1 MASKVSFASAKVKR
15 LAREDTLPAK
25 FQRMLQGLDLKS
37 MFDDR
42 RVAVKMH
49 VGNGIGYT
57 TIHPLFVRFLV
68 SAIKEAGGWPF
79 ITDGSFSVPN
89 AVVRGYTE
97 EVLGAPIYPV
107 AGAKD
112 KYFYE
117 KPVGYRTLEKVQIA
131 GNIADVDAMVVL
143 SHGKGHGQCGFG
155 GAIKNIAMGCVTET
169 TRGWLHSLM
178 DTQFKWDAEACE
190 HCHVCQENC
199 PAGAISFDDEG
210 KLNIFSHHCRY
221 CMHCVDSCP
230 AKAIEITM
238 DSIRYFQEGMAR
250 TTKAALDTFEPNRVL
265 YLTLLMDITPLCDCW
280 GFTTPSL
287 VPDVG
292 IMASDDIVAIEQAS
306 LDAIDAKNYIPGSL
320 PEQLELAEGEGHLFE
335 RIWHKDPYL
344 QVEMAAELGLGSKE
358 YEIAEIE

>member
-49 VGNGIGYT
+49 VGGGIGYT

-89 AVVRGYTE
+89 AVVRGYTQ

-250 TTKAALDTFEPNRVL
+250 TTKAVLDTFEPNRVL

-344 QVEMAAELGLGSKE
+344 QVEMAAELGLGSRK

>member
-25 FQRMLQGLDLKS
+25 FERMLQRLDLKS
-37 MFDDR
+37 MFGDR
-42 RVAVKMH
+42 RVAIKMH
-49 VGNGIGYT
+49 VGNAIGYT

-79 ITDGSFSVPN
+79 ITDGSFSIPN
-89 AVVRGYTE
+89 AVARGYTE

-107 AGAKD
+107 GGAKD
-112 KYFYE
+112 GYFYE
-117 KPVGYRTLEKVQIA
+117 KSVGYRTLEKIQIS

-155 GAIKNIAMGCVTET
+155 GAIKNIAMGCVSET
-169 TRGWLHSLM
+169 TRGWIHALM

-190 HCHVCQENC
+190 HCYICRDNC

-210 KLNIFSHHCRY
+210 KLSIFSHHCRY

-230 AKAIEITM
+230 AKAIEIAT

-250 TTKAALDTFEPNRVL
+250 ATKTVLETFEPNRVL
-265 YLTLLMDITPLCDCW
+265 YLTLLMNITPLCDCW

-292 IMASDDIVAIEQAS
+292 IMASNDIVAIEQAS
-306 LDAIDAKNYIPGSL
+306 LDAIEAKNYIPGSL
-320 PEQLELAEGEGHLFE
+320 PEQLELAEGEGHLFD

-344 QVEMAAELGLGSKE
+344 QVETAAKLGLGSRK
-358 YEIAEIE
+358 YDLVEIE